1 LPSIQENED
10 TSKNISSLKA
20 KENKFML
27 TALK

>member
-1 LPSIQENED
+1 LPARQENED
-10 TSKNISSLKA
+10 TSKNIYNLKA